1 MTRNDVRGRGLTAHS
16 GKNRYEW
23 VIIHETWPVQKVQSK
38 NALSSSDCTA
48 MILTTLRSSSHECL
62 HGRYTG
68 WSPPP
73 TSLRVTSCPPDV
85 THVMNETRPSP
96 FFALFRFRV
105 LYVNANRRAKTGE
118 AWERGYLPSSFTRSS
133 RMMRLQMSKKLL
145 LSK

>member
-1 MTRNDVRGRGLTAHS
+1 MEAEEREERGRPGLIHHVSDVRWTRCGHDNDVRGRGLTAHS

-23 VIIHETWPVQKVQSK
+23 VIIHETWPIQKVQSK

-73 TSLRVTSCPPDV
+73 YVIIVSTSCPPDV

-105 LYVNANRRAKTGE
+105 LY
-118 AWERGYLPSSFTRSS
+118 
-133 RMMRLQMSKKLL
+133 
-145 LSK
+145 